1 MNILVTGG
9 CGFIGSNFIRYMLK
23 KYRNIKIINLDKL
36 TYAGNLNNLKDIEK
50 DKRYKFI
57 KGDICNSKLVDSI
70 LKRYTIYDIRYTT
83 IINFAAETHVD
94 RSIKDATDFIKTNV
108 EGVRV
113 LLDVAK
119 RYKIEKFQQISTD
132 EVYGD
137 IKKGFSKEPDKLL
150 PNSPYAASKAAADS
164 LCLSYYHTY
173 NLPIIITRSSNNFGQ
188 FQYPEKVMPLFIT
201 NVIEGKKLPLYGDGK
216 NIRDWLYV
224 GDNCSGIDFILRKG
238 KPGQVYNIGGGN
250 QIRNTDMA
258 KAILKKFNLKAN
270 RIKYVADRPGHDR
283 RYALNS
289 NKIKRL
295 GWKPKYSFDKA
306 LTLTVDWY
314 RKNLWWW
321 KPLKRKAKIISW

>member
-1 MNILVTGG
+1 MNILITGG

-23 KYRNIKIINLDKL
+23 KYRNIKIVNLDKL
-36 TYAGNLNNLKDIEK
+36 SYAGNLNNLKDVEK

-57 KGDICNSKLVDSI
+57 KGDICDVKLVNSV
-70 LKRYTIYDIRYTT
+70 LRPKTKNQKPKT
-83 IINFAAETHVD
+83 IINFAAATHVD

-119 RYKIEKFQQISTD
+119 RYKIEKFLQISTD
-132 EVYGD
+132 ETYGD
-137 IKKGFSKEPDKLL
+137 IKSGSSKEADKLL
-150 PNSPYAASKAAADS
+150 PNSPYAASKAAADL

-201 NVIEGKKLPLYGDGK
+201 NLIEGKKLPLYGGGK

-224 GDNCSGIDFILRKG
+224 EDNCHGIDLILRKG
-238 KPGQVYNIGGGN
+238 KPGHIYNIGGGN
-250 QIRNTDMA
+250 QIRNIDMA
-258 KAILKKFNLKAN
+258 KVILKKFKLKTSY
-270 RIKYVADRPGHDR
+270 IKYVADRPGHDR

-289 NKIKRL
+289 GKIKRL
-295 GWKPKYSFDKA
+295 GWRPKHSFDKA
-306 LTLTVDWY
+306 LALTIDWY
-314 RKNLWWW
+314 KENEWWW
-321 KPLKRKAKIISW
+321 KSLKRKAKIINW